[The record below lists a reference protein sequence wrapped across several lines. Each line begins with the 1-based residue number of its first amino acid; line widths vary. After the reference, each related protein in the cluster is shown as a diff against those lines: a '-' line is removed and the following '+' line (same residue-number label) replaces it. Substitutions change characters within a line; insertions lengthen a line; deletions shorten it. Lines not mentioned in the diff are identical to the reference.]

1 MSEYELASLHT
12 QMFGLIFS
20 ANVALFGVVSAFM
33 VASFLAAHRL
43 SRTMAFL
50 AVLLFT
56 LYAVGAVIATIASG
70 LNFMR
75 LSAYMHDFAAAG
87 RGLSWHLT
95 SQSTAEEARYI
106 SFSVTVAS
114 VLLSHCAA
122 IIFFFHCRHVNGKL
136 AKASEALTENR
147 SPA

>member
-33 VASFLAAHRL
+33 VASFLAAQRL
-43 SRTMAFL
+43 NRTMAFL
-50 AVLLFT
+50 AVFLFA
-56 LYAVGAVIATIASG
+56 LYASGALIANGAVG
-70 LNFMR
+70 ENFMR
-75 LSAYMHDFAAAG
+75 LSKYMHDYAASG
-87 RGLSWHLT
+87 RGLSWHVT
-95 SQSTAEEARYI
+95 SQARSLELRQIAYAFTMG
-106 SFSVTVAS
+106 SMV
-114 VLLSHCAA
+114 LSHLAA
-122 IIFFFHCRHVNGKL
+122 IFFFYCRHVNGKL